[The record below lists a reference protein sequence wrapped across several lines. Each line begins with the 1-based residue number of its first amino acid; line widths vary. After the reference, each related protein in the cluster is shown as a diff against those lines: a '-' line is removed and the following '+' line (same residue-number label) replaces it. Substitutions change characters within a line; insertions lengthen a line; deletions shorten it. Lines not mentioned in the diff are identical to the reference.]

1 MEKPKNYRLKF
12 VKYIKKD
19 HVDYLIRLICLEDD
33 KINFEFLERY
43 SVFKDLHESFKK
55 EANSI
60 NYPKFPPKKI
70 WWNTEEKFLNQRQTA
85 LEHYFNTI
93 LGSKEFNNL
102 SSIKMWIEGLI
113 SKYHRTNYTTATVK
127 PIEDKPIIP
136 NLSRQTTNEAYPQLS
151 STKQGINIR

>member
-12 VKYIKKD
+12 VKYIKRD
-19 HVDYLIRLICLEDD
+19 HVDYLIRLIFLEDD
-33 KINFEFLERY
+33 KINVEFLERY

-60 NYPKFPPKKI
+60 NFPKFPPKKI

-102 SSIKMWIEGLI
+102 PSIKKWIEGLV
-113 SKYHRTNYTTATVK
+113 SKHNRTNNTVATVK
-127 PIEDKPIIP
+127 PPEDKPVIP
-136 NLSRQTTNEAYPQLS
+136 NMSRQNLVETNPQLS
-151 STKQGINIR
+151 STKHGTKY

>member
-12 VKYIKKD
+12 VKYIKRD

-33 KINFEFLERY
+33 KINLEFLERY
-43 SVFKDLHESFKK
+43 SVFKDLHESFRK

-60 NYPKFPPKKI
+60 NFPKFPPKKI

-102 SSIKMWIEGLI
+102 PSIKKWIEGLI
-113 SKYHRTNYTTATVK
+113 TKYNRTNITAATVK
-127 PIEDKPIIP
+127 PPEDKPVIP
-136 NLSRQTTNEAYPQLS
+136 NMSRQNPVETNLQLS
-151 STKQGINIR
+151 STKHGIKY